1 MSVNFEHYRTI
12 NTVIILGVLL
22 MAIPYK
28 TRQPVYLTDPSGR
41 LTNME
46 GIGPSAATDS
56 YNLAVKASIN
66 FPFTPTIS
74 VIQSAG
80 YSSYDLTHTN
90 YQQRAFDSS
99 TNVELNITAPM
110 IVRNAEEAEY
120 VYHAA
125 MFMRAAMKMSFGQD
139 ETPGMPPP
147 VLRLYAHGIYH
158 NLPVQIR
165 DFTWN
170 LDSDID
176 YIETEI
182 RSGLEKQMFSNY
194 KDFGERTE
202 GANGKITVR
211 VPVMNMFVF
220 SLQSTFSPQ
229 SVRENF
235 GVQDYLDGK
244 IRNKGY
250 V

>member
-1 MSVNFEHYRTI
+1 
-12 NTVIILGVLL
+12 

-28 TRQPVYLTDPSGR
+28 TKQPVYLKDPSGR
-41 LTNME
+41 LINE
-46 GIGPSAATDS
+46 SGLGPSHLGDS
-56 YNLAVKASIN
+56 YTPIIN

-74 VIQSAG
+74 IINSAN

-90 YQQRAFDSS
+90 YQQRAFESS
-99 TNVELNITAPM
+99 TNVEFNITAPM
-110 IVRNAEEAEY
+110 IVRNREEAEY

-176 YIETEI
+176 YVETWIKSGEKSRQSNDADEI
-182 RSGLEKQMFSNY
+182 
-194 KDFGERTE
+194 
-202 GANGKITVR
+202 KIR
-211 VPVMNMFVF
+211 VPVTNMFVF
-220 SLQSTFSPQ
+220 SLQSTYSPQ
-229 SVRENF
+229 SVREKF

-244 IRNKGY
+244 IRNQGY

>member
-1 MSVNFEHYRTI
+1 
-12 NTVIILGVLL
+12 

-28 TRQPVYLTDPSGR
+28 TRQPVYLKDPSGR
-41 LTNME
+41 LHNSM
-46 GIGPSAATDS
+46 GLGPSHKGNNYPAC
-56 YNLAVKASIN
+56 LN
-66 FPFTPTIS
+66 FPFTPTLSI
-74 VIQSAG
+74 IQSAN

-99 TNVELNITAPM
+99 TNIEFNVTAPM
-110 IVRNAEEAEY
+110 IVRSEEEAEY
-120 VYHAA
+120 VYHGAT
-125 MFMRAAMKMSFGQD
+125 FMRAAMKMSFGQD
-139 ETPGMPPP
+139 DIPGMPPP
-147 VLRLYAHGIYH
+147 VLRLYAHGIYE
-158 NLPVQIR
+158 NLPVQVR

-176 YIETEI
+176 YIETTI
-182 RSGLEKQMFSNY
+182 RSGEKSRQ
-194 KDFGERTE
+194 
-202 GANGKITVR
+202 ANSADEITIR
-211 VPVMNMFVF
+211 VPVQNHFVF
-220 SLQSTFSPQ
+220 SLQTTYSPQ